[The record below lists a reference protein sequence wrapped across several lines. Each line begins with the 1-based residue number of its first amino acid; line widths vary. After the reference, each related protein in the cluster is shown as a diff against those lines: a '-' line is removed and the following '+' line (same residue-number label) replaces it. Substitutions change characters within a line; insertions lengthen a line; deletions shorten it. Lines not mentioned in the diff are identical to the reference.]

1 MLWVVM
7 RLLSKKLKNSA
18 REGLGRLYYLLISMA
33 KIKIPWFL
41 NSFCR
46 STTWGCFIKRN
57 SKNTDFLVW
66 DKWHSFSTFLIFSPG
81 CIFKAK
87 GWYKGGWHGMMV
99 FVCLPWYFLIEKK
112 SCSFHWT
119 IVLSITIWDPF
130 FSVDKSI
137 TYRFVPRYT
146 FNGMILFYSDQ
157 IFLCCL

>member
-18 REGLGRLYYLLISMA
+18 KEGLGRLYYLLISMA

-46 STTWGCFIKRN
+46 STWGWFIKRN

-66 DKWHSFSTFLIFSPG
+66 DKWHGFSTISIFSPG

-112 SCSFHWT
+112 SCSFHCT
-119 IVLSITIWDPF
+119 VVLSITIWDPF

-137 TYRFVPRYT
+137 TYMYLGILLFWPDFV
-146 FNGMILFYSDQ
+146 FNSKKA
-157 IFLCCL
+157 